1 MGGTPSPWA
10 PVRVTR
16 ESEPVQR
23 RGRRGRLRF
32 PEHAAA
38 NRTCH
43 LAACGRL
50 PGDAEE
56 GVGTSQAGPQEADCV
71 RRGSPGWPAVCRH
84 HAPCV
89 SLREARWPFLL
100 HFLQFY
106 SQGAWR
112 LRTGLRE
119 VPHPCAPSAEGVG
132 ARSPSTVSVASSV
145 TSLCSRISLW
155 GLDPPGFCVQGLLP
169 AEVWFSALGTDRHI
183 QGQNTWAPPLLR
195 PRTPAEEQDRTEN
208 RRLADRMC

>member
-71 RRGSPGWPAVCRH
+71 CRGSPGWPAVCRH
-84 HAPCV
+84 HTPCV

-112 LRTGLRE
+112 LRTGPAGSPPPMCPLCRGRGCSQPQHCLRVFE
-119 VPHPCAPSAEGVG
+119 RDLALFSHKPMGSGSSRLLCAGPSPCGGMVLSPGDRQGHPGTEHMGTPAP
-132 ARSPSTVSVASSV
+132 VASHPS
-145 TSLCSRISLW
+145 
-155 GLDPPGFCVQGLLP
+155 
-169 AEVWFSALGTDRHI
+169 
-183 QGQNTWAPPLLR
+183 
-195 PRTPAEEQDRTEN
+195 
-208 RRLADRMC
+208 